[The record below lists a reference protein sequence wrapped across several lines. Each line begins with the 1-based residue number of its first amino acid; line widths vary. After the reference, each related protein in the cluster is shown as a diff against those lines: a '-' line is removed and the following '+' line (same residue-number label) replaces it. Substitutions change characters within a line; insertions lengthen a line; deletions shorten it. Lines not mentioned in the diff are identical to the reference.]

1 VVNQGDINPGSLHP
15 ITVPRPEH
23 IISRASISASA
34 LKVLYRL
41 KEAGYQSYLVGGG
54 VRDLLLGREPKD
66 FDVGTNARPEEV
78 KALFRNCRLIGRRFR
93 LAHVRFGREVI
104 EVATFRAG
112 SDADCAEASE
122 VAHSEQG
129 RILRDN
135 VYGSVEDDAWRR
147 DFTVNALYYDIA
159 DFSVVD
165 YVGGLRDLEAGTLRL
180 IGNPQQRYREDPVRM
195 LRAVRFAAK
204 LGFRIHP
211 ESEAPILEL
220 GHLLSDIPAARLF
233 EEVMKLFLGGCA
245 VTGFELLRHYDL
257 FRYLFPL
264 TDEALSHEEQGFP
277 ITFVARALENT
288 DARLAA
294 DKPVTPAF
302 LYAALLWEPVRLR
315 MEELQRQGVSHLE
328 AVQLAGNEVTGEQ
341 QRCTSVPKRFSLP
354 MREIWALQPRL
365 ERRKGRAPSRLLD
378 HPRFRAAYDFLAL
391 RGEAGET
398 SMELVD
404 WWTNFQE
411 LSPAER
417 DKLTQARAPAK
428 RRRRPRRRKPAV
440 QSHV

>member
-1 VVNQGDINPGSLHP
+1 
-15 ITVPRPEH
+15 
-23 IISRASISASA
+23 
-34 LKVLYRL
+34 
-41 KEAGYQSYLVGGG
+41 
-54 VRDLLLGREPKD
+54 
-66 FDVGTNARPEEV
+66 
-78 KALFRNCRLIGRRFR
+78 
-93 LAHVRFGREVI
+93 
-104 EVATFRAG
+104 
-112 SDADCAEASE
+112 
-122 VAHSEQG
+122 
-129 RILRDN
+129 
-135 VYGSVEDDAWRR
+135 
-147 DFTVNALYYDIA
+147 
-159 DFSVVD
+159 
-165 YVGGLRDLEAGTLRL
+165 
-180 IGNPQQRYREDPVRM
+180 
-195 LRAVRFAAK
+195 
-204 LGFRIHP
+204 
-211 ESEAPILEL
+211 
-220 GHLLSDIPAARLF
+220 
-233 EEVMKLFLGGCA
+233 A